1 MWTTSSKS
9 DAPTRTG
16 AWALRSSASAHAL
29 SPPASASQPCPPRL
43 DEGEAFWPVPRCVVL
58 WSRCPWSLPVLAGRW
73 EARSLSS
80 SSAARSTCTC
90 PAWPL
95 AECERRTGAKKG
107 GEVEVVFGS
116 AFFFVLCAS
125 LASQRGRVARPP
137 GQAQGAGAG
146 AFWRSP
152 FLFLQS
158 IRWR

>member
-16 AWALRSSASAHAL
+16 AWASRSSASAHAL
-29 SPPASASQPCPPRL
+29 SPPASHGPPRL
-43 DEGEAFWPVPRCVVL
+43 DEGEAFWPVPRCVAL

-95 AECERRTGAKKG
+95 AECERREQGRRKG
-107 GEVEVVFGS
+107 EKLKLCSGVL
-116 AFFFVLCAS
+116 FFYARAS
-125 LASQRGRVARPP
+125 RVNEAESPDLQARR
-137 GQAQGAGAG
+137 AMGAGAG
-146 AFWRSP
+146 PFWSSL
-152 FLFLQS
+152 FLFLRS
-158 IRWR
+158 GGP